1 MRKMLA
7 GLHGHTRRQVRR
19 LWLQYGILWSG
30 AVITGLVA
38 VLYARLIDYGFE
50 LFRDMQGD
58 YRLFPLVLMPAVGA
72 LCVWA
77 TRRYFPGS
85 EGSGIPQVIASL
97 GEQGE
102 RTTRLAAALLTLRI
116 VAGKIALSFL
126 AILGGFTIGR
136 EGPTVQVGAALMYNM
151 RRFYPRPSA
160 ILEKRLIL
168 AGAAAGLAAAFNT
181 PLAGIVF
188 AIEELSRSFEQRAS
202 GVVITTI
209 IFAGVVALG
218 LTGNY
223 TYFGTLTASVDSARN
238 VIVSVILCGLLMG
251 GAGGF
256 FCWLL
261 LNMPKWIP
269 SPLLELRARRPVA
282 FGALCGLAVA
292 VIGIAAGG
300 ATYGSGYA
308 EARGLLT
315 GQQELSG
322 MYPLAKM
329 ASMVGSYLPGMPG
342 GIFAP
347 SLSIGAGFG
356 NLLHM
361 LFGDISP
368 QILIALA
375 MVGYLAAVTQSPI
388 TSFVI
393 VMEMVNGHA
402 LVISL
407 MATALLASRVSRFFA
422 PPLYEALSERYA
434 HAHHASQPPPQQAQ
448 AAHAAHAAAPVAEP
462 EPVHAHVTAAA
473 VVPQSALQTTA
484 VVPQVEPQAATTVA
498 APAEEVP
505 KEAWTSTP
513 PMQEPQDAPA
523 QEAAAAPVEALPAQ
537 ALNALPEEAQPV
549 AAEAQVATPAAAPRP
564 RQRRKHGVQA
574 PVGKAQE
581 AAPDSEPEV
590 EAQSAPLQAV
600 EPQPQVVESPLP
612 AAPEQG
618 ESDTPAQPRRAK
630 RVYRQGDLFD

>member
-1 MRKMLA
+1 MREPAVKRVLA
-7 GLHGHTRRQVRR
+7 SVHGHTRRHARR
-19 LWLQYGILWSG
+19 LWLQYGILWTG
-30 AVITGLVA
+30 AVLTGLVA
-38 VLYARLIDYGFE
+38 VFYARLIDFGFD
-50 LFRDMQGD
+50 LFRRMQGE
-58 YRLFPLVLMPAVGA
+58 YRLLPLVLTPAAGA
-72 LCVWA
+72 LCVWL
-77 TRRYFPGS
+77 TRKYFPGA

-102 RTTRLAAALLTLRI
+102 RTSRLAAALLTLRI
-116 VAGKIALSFL
+116 VVGKIGLSFL
-126 AILGGFTIGR
+126 AILSGFTIGR

-223 TYFGTLTASVDSARN
+223 TYFGTITAGSDSARE

-251 GAGGF
+251 AAGGS

-261 LNMPKWIP
+261 LNTPKWIP
-269 SPLLELRARRPVA
+269 APLLNLRSQRPVA
-282 FGALCGLAVA
+282 FGALCGLLVA
-292 VIGIAAGG
+292 VIGVTAGG
-300 ATYGSGYA
+300 ATFGSGYV
-308 EARGLLT
+308 EAKGLLT

-322 MYPLAKM
+322 MYPLAKL
-329 ASMVGSYLPGMPG
+329 ASMVGSYLPGIPG

-361 LFGDISP
+361 LFGDISL
-368 QILIALA
+368 QVLIALA

-393 VMEMVNGHA
+393 VMEMINGHA

-434 HAHHASQPPPQQAQ
+434 HGGHKPQPAQ
-448 AAHAAHAAAPVAEP
+448 ADPVPESGPVEHAAASASTMASTTAAPAEVPGQSAADVKVEIDRGPEPEPLQQVQPAPEQPDVAEP
-462 EPVHAHVTAAA
+462 SAVQQQAADAQQAAPLADEAAAPTPKAKSRPARKRAVAVFEDPAVTTERAPPQAVEPEPAALPEAA
-473 VVPQSALQTTA
+473 VVPELQA
-484 VVPQVEPQAATTVA
+484 PVEPQP
-498 APAEEVP
+498 APSEQA
-505 KEAWTSTP
+505 
-513 PMQEPQDAPA
+513 EPQAEPAVSAA
-523 QEAAAAPVEALPAQ
+523 QEAAEAP
-537 ALNALPEEAQPV
+537 
-549 AAEAQVATPAAAPRP
+549 
-564 RQRRKHGVQA
+564 K
-574 PVGKAQE
+574 K
-581 AAPDSEPEV
+581 S
-590 EAQSAPLQAV
+590 
-600 EPQPQVVESPLP
+600 
-612 AAPEQG
+612 
-618 ESDTPAQPRRAK
+618 K
-630 RVYRQGDLFD
+630 RSYRQTDLFDGM